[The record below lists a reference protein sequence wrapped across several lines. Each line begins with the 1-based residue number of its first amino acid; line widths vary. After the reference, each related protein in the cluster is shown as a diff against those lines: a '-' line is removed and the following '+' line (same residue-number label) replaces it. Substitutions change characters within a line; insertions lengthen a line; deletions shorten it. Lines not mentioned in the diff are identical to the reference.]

1 MERSSLVTN
10 MAGTVSRN
18 DPCPCG
24 SGLKFKKCCQ
34 NKALAA
40 PLADR
45 AAPLPPISPRPGV
58 RSDTLAKAA
67 SAHWA
72 AGRSAE
78 ALAAFREVARLE
90 PKSADAYNNLGAALA
105 ASGHLAEAVVH
116 LQRAVELRP
125 SFGAALR
132 NLSGVLEHLGR
143 EREAADA
150 FRRHSRVTK
159 DPVDRRLSVA
169 KFLSLEGAS
178 SDAEVELRRA
188 VAAAPHSSRAHGL
201 LGRLLLERGEFE
213 EAERHL
219 IKAIGESPDA
229 FQQLANSRRITELDR
244 PLLGRVAARLAEGDL
259 NALQRCAV
267 HFGLG
272 KSYDDL
278 GDYAEA
284 IGHYEM
290 ANALRYKSAR
300 LDRVGLSAIYDQLI
314 AHYSAAGLEA
324 SRVSQASEQ
333 RREEDLPILIV
344 GMPRS
349 GTTLVEQIV
358 SSHPDVVAGGE
369 LSFWSDRVKEWR
381 ALSSASVNDLAK
393 ATSGLDPI
401 GGLVASRPVKSAVDR
416 ASLAIPDQSAS
427 ELAPMSAT
435 ALSRAAED
443 YLALLRR
450 IGPQARRV
458 TDKAPLNLERLG
470 QIRTALP
477 SLRIIYCHRQPVDN
491 CLSIFFTNYQGRQSW
506 SRGDILFLYQ
516 QHQRLM
522 AHWRSVLPADRFIEV
537 DYEAMVADREAQ
549 TRRLISFCGLEWSDA
564 CLAPEENRRIVKTAS
579 VWQARQPTYT
589 TSLDRW
595 RRYEP
600 WLGEFRELLPASN

>member
-188 VAAAPHSSRAHGL
+188 VAAAPHSSRAHG
-201 LGRLLLERGEFE
+201 
-213 EAERHL
+213 
-219 IKAIGESPDA
+219 
-229 FQQLANSRRITELDR
+229 
-244 PLLGRVAARLAEGDL
+244 
-259 NALQRCAV
+259 
-267 HFGLG
+267 
-272 KSYDDL
+272 
-278 GDYAEA
+278 
-284 IGHYEM
+284 
-290 ANALRYKSAR
+290 
-300 LDRVGLSAIYDQLI
+300 
-314 AHYSAAGLEA
+314 
-324 SRVSQASEQ
+324 
-333 RREEDLPILIV
+333 
-344 GMPRS
+344 
-349 GTTLVEQIV
+349 
-358 SSHPDVVAGGE
+358 
-369 LSFWSDRVKEWR
+369 
-381 ALSSASVNDLAK
+381 
-393 ATSGLDPI
+393 
-401 GGLVASRPVKSAVDR
+401 
-416 ASLAIPDQSAS
+416 
-427 ELAPMSAT
+427 
-435 ALSRAAED
+435 
-443 YLALLRR
+443 
-450 IGPQARRV
+450 
-458 TDKAPLNLERLG
+458 
-470 QIRTALP
+470 
-477 SLRIIYCHRQPVDN
+477 
-491 CLSIFFTNYQGRQSW
+491 
-506 SRGDILFLYQ
+506 
-516 QHQRLM
+516 
-522 AHWRSVLPADRFIEV
+522 
-537 DYEAMVADREAQ
+537 
-549 TRRLISFCGLEWSDA
+549 
-564 CLAPEENRRIVKTAS
+564 
-579 VWQARQPTYT
+579 
-589 TSLDRW
+589 
-595 RRYEP
+595 
-600 WLGEFRELLPASN
+600 